1 MGFYLAV
8 LEVLDEHHQ
17 QHGKRH
23 MTVPANLGI
32 LGYFCLLQSFSSFLR
47 AFIHNFWFGS
57 LVFCL
62 EFTFAC
68 PL

>member
-47 AFIHNFWFGS
+47 AFIHNF
-57 LVFCL
+57 
-62 EFTFAC
+62 
-68 PL
+68 